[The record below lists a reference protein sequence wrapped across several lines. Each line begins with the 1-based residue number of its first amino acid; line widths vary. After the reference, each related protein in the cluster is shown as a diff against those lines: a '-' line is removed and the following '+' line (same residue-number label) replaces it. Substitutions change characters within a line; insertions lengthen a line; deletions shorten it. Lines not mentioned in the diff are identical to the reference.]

1 MVVSSI
7 QMEKLDRNRSENLR
21 KSKVIFGVWIFMFVQ
36 WSVEGDMQLESL
48 LRGLWDG

>member
-7 QMEKLDRNRSENLR
+7 QMEKLNRSENLR
-21 KSKVIFGVWIFMFVQ
+21 KSKVLFGVWIFMFVQ